1 MMLNDGSCLK
11 GCINMSKKYT
21 EHEIDEICLY
31 CENSIP
37 LMDGDDNVLCSKKGV
52 VKEDHRCRKFSYDPL
67 KRKPAPKKIPL
78 AEEAVDLNI

>member
-1 MMLNDGSCLK
+1 
-11 GCINMSKKYT
+11 MSKKNT
-21 EHEIDEICLY
+21 EYEINEICLY

-67 KRKPAPKKIPL
+67 KRKPAPKINIPSP
-78 AEEAVDLNI
+78 EALDLDI